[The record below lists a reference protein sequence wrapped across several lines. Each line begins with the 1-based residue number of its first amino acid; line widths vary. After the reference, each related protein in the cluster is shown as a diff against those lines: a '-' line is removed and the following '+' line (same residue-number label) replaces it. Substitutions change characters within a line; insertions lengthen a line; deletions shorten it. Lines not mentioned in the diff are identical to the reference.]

1 MKLFPSLASN
11 NIRWLHETPS
21 KNVSKALIFLLLFF
35 THWVCFFTTRDRSTE
50 RLKMLLRRVGRE
62 FPTPAWV
69 QPCVVKTQRD
79 GAEIQMDVRH
89 PPPPDPPIPLWNLK
103 SENM

>member
-11 NIRWLHETPS
+11 DIRWLHETPS
-21 KNVSKALIFLLLFF
+21 KNVSKALISSFFF
-35 THWVCFFTTRDRSTE
+35 TLWVCFFTTRDRSRE

-69 QPCVVKTQRD
+69 QPSVVKT
-79 GAEIQMDVRH
+79 
-89 PPPPDPPIPLWNLK
+89 
-103 SENM
+103 